1 MESNK
6 MGTIWCLN
14 FLTHRKM
21 IFKNLIIQIK
31 METNQVKGSTME
43 SVGNKMIYKQK
54 KSQENKH
61 VKKD

>member
-14 FLTHRKM
+14 FLTHRKT
-21 IFKNLIIQIK
+21 IFKNLIFQIK
-31 METNQVKGSTME
+31 METNQVKGKTME
-43 SVGNKMIYKQK
+43 SVENKMIYKQK

-61 VKKD
+61 VSRN